1 MGDIELTKNLSYRFS
16 MKASALTKIIFILGL
31 GCGVLALFPGL
42 AIGSDFTGIYSCSSG
57 INNEKP
63 VTYVFNR
70 KLMVRDNNEIMPF
83 EFVGEKSSGEL
94 FYFGKGKHED
104 TDRLLSKHGAL
115 NEGTLRFWVQEKL
128 RGATSTTFGA
138 SPDSLDL
145 SNEYHEELALKA
157 ALSCKI
163 TGVAAV
169 SSGSLF
175 GMLEYKPQCVVHK
188 GRTVCKGDP
197 AYDSAPQIK
206 ALNQAEKS
214 TFLDDLANCDMM
226 EGFAK
231 EKGIENLVEYFLSK
245 NLERALKENPE
256 ILRDTFATV
265 DTKNFVVYESYP
277 LTAGKATDVYNCSII
292 KAPVPNI
299 KKPPN
304 PVIKEK
310 VRL

>member
-1 MGDIELTKNLSYRFS
+1 

-94 FYFGKGKHED
+94 FYFGKGKHEG
-104 TDRLLSKHGAL
+104 TDWLLSQQGAL
-115 NEGTLRFWVQEKL
+115 DEDTLRLWVQEKL
-128 RGATSTTFGA
+128 RAEISTVSGAN
-138 SPDSLDL
+138 PDSLDL
-145 SNEYHEELALKA
+145 NNEYHKELALTA

-163 TGVAAV
+163 AGGAAM
-169 SSGSLF
+169 SSGNIFGNSLF
-175 GMLEYKPQCVVHK
+175 EAMPMLKPKPPECGQLRGQPSCEK
-188 GRTVCKGDP
+188 TKK
-197 AYDSAPQIK
+197 SAF
-206 ALNQAEKS
+206 LN
-214 TFLDDLANCDMM
+214 DLANCDMM

-256 ILRDTFATV
+256 ILRETFVTV

-277 LTAGKATDVYNCSII
+277 VTAGKATDVYNCSII
-292 KAPVPNI
+292 KSPVPKI
-299 KKPPN
+299 KKPLN